1 MNLILLHIILIS
13 MVFCSDNFELDID
26 SKKKMLNTLYSNE
39 DWKNITTTNDSIYLS
54 QKFIEE
60 LNFNA
65 IKVEKV
71 VDYNPQLF
79 TDILMNVNDYKSFL
93 TNAKSFKSKVISSTF
108 TDLIAYQHIAINVPF
123 IDDREYYF
131 FMSKESFDLS
141 KKNIMCFW
149 VLLDP
154 QKNKNI
160 IKNSTNHIYLKE
172 GAGIWKWEMLEDLN
186 SYKISYILSMHPG
199 GDLPDFLIKII
210 NQKSIITLFRD
221 VYSRV
226 VEKIND

>member
-93 TNAKSFKSKVISSTF
+93 TQRLLILGDSIRFAKV
-108 TDLIAYQHIAINVPF
+108 AI
-123 IDDREYYF
+123 
-131 FMSKESFDLS
+131 MS
-141 KKNIMCFW
+141 
-149 VLLDP
+149 
-154 QKNKNI
+154 
-160 IKNSTNHIYLKE
+160 
-172 GAGIWKWEMLEDLN
+172 
-186 SYKISYILSMHPG
+186 
-199 GDLPDFLIKII
+199 
-210 NQKSIITLFRD
+210 
-221 VYSRV
+221 
-226 VEKIND
+226 

>member
-13 MVFCSDNFELDID
+13 MVFSSDNFELDID

-93 TNAKSFKSKVISSTF
+93 TNAKSFKSNVISSTF
-108 TDLIAYQHIAINVPF
+108 I
-123 IDDREYYF
+123 
-131 FMSKESFDLS
+131 
-141 KKNIMCFW
+141 
-149 VLLDP
+149 
-154 QKNKNI
+154 
-160 IKNSTNHIYLKE
+160 
-172 GAGIWKWEMLEDLN
+172 
-186 SYKISYILSMHPG
+186 
-199 GDLPDFLIKII
+199 
-210 NQKSIITLFRD
+210 
-221 VYSRV
+221 
-226 VEKIND
+226 

>member
-1 MNLILLHIILIS
+1 
-13 MVFCSDNFELDID
+13 
-26 SKKKMLNTLYSNE
+26 MLNTLYSNE

-123 IDDREYYF
+123 IDDREYF
-131 FMSKESFDLS
+131 FYVKRIF
-141 KKNIMCFW
+141 
-149 VLLDP
+149 
-154 QKNKNI
+154 
-160 IKNSTNHIYLKE
+160 
-172 GAGIWKWEMLEDLN
+172 
-186 SYKISYILSMHPG
+186 
-199 GDLPDFLIKII
+199 
-210 NQKSIITLFRD
+210 
-221 VYSRV
+221 
-226 VEKIND
+226 